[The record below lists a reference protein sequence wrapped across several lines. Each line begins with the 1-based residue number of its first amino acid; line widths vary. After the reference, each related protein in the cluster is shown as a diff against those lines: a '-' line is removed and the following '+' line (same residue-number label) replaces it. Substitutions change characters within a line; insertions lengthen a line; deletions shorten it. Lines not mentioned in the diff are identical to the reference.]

1 MAHNRSSQYAQ
12 DSLQAAMAKLH
23 EDRENADFTLVCG
36 DQTFKAHSFI
46 LSARSPF
53 FKTALESQLME
64 KKEKTME
71 IHECSPEVLTEVIR
85 FMYGIGI
92 TISKK
97 EDERGEDEEEQDED
111 ENYQEKEKEEQEEG
125 GKCDDSEPKKFSVSV
140 GLLEIAERF
149 LMEDLKKE
157 AGRFLAE
164 FLNHK
169 NYMRICQ
176 IAEKFNSDIL
186 VEKCSEFILCEQ
198 NSNVPWEEIQKLP
211 KLNIKIMKISNE
223 LILAERQLNEEKNF
237 DSSIKLLD
245 ISNRLKLKDRKEAS
259 LFLATHLS
267 NHNSRYLK
275 VCQLAEKHNA
285 ELLTVKCAHYILCNE
300 APTGGWDWSVLLKL
314 PKLTK
319 SLLRASN
326 TNMDT
331 LRNTFWLRQNV
342 NNTCKCYSTELLE
355 QLKNKLNM

>member
-1 MAHNRSSQYAQ
+1 MAHNRNSQSAQ
-12 DSLQAAMAKLH
+12 DSLQAAMARLH

-36 DQTFKAHSFI
+36 DHTFKAHSFI

-157 AGRFLAE
+157 ASRFLAE
-164 FLNHK
+164 YLNK
-169 NYMRICQ
+169 NNYLKICQ
-176 IAEKFNSDIL
+176 
-186 VEKCSEFILCEQ
+186 V
-198 NSNVPWEEIQKLP
+198 
-211 KLNIKIMKISNE
+211 
-223 LILAERQLNEEKNF
+223 
-237 DSSIKLLD
+237 
-245 ISNRLKLKDRKEAS
+245 
-259 LFLATHLS
+259 
-267 NHNSRYLK
+267 
-275 VCQLAEKHNA
+275 AEKHNA
-285 ELLTVKCAHYILCNE
+285 ELLAEKCADYIMHNE
-300 APTGGWDWSVLLKL
+300 APTDGWDWSFLQKL
-314 PKLTK
+314 PMVTK
-319 SLLRASN
+319 CVLEASEKI
-326 TNMDT
+326 MET
-331 LRNTFWLRQNV
+331 LRNTNWGDNYCNRN
-342 NNTCKCYSTELLE
+342 CSSTKTL
-355 QLKNKLNM
+355 NKLQKNLKFCE